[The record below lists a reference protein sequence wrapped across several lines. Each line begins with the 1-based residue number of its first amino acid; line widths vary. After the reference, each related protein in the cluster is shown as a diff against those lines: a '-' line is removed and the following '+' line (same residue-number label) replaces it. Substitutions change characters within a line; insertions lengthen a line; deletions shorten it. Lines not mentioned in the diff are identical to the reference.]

1 MNKRIILAG
10 LLIALASAAAG
21 SMQKRAYRITRQ
33 TLEDKIRGGWAGQM
47 IGVSY
52 GLPTEFKS
60 NGRIMEGN
68 LRDYQNWTPERL
80 RSAISQD
87 DLYVEMTFAKV
98 MDDAGLNATTEAYGE
113 GFKDSQY
120 SVWHANAAARRLLN
134 LGVKAPL
141 SGHPKYN
148 AHANDIG
155 FQIESDF
162 IGLMCPGLPREAN
175 KYCDRVGRV
184 MTYGDGLYG
193 GMFMSGMYAAA
204 FFESDAR
211 QVVAAGLANIP
222 AESGYGRIIRD
233 VLAWSKQNDDWR
245 KTWQLI
251 EDKYNRDDDTC
262 PAGALRAFN
271 INARLNGAYVALGLL
286 YGQGDFTRTL
296 EISTRSGQDSDC
308 NPSSASGIAG
318 VMLGYS
324 RIPAEW
330 KAGIDALADEKFSFT
345 DYSFNGITASTMRR
359 ALKVIEGVGGRIS
372 GDEITIPSQAPKA
385 PKLEQWGMGTAQAM
399 LMAGDAAWSWKGEWI
414 EAKGRDD
421 ERQYAGKAAA
431 GAGREAEVK
440 FTGMAFALLGA
451 FGQDGGR
458 ADVYLDGARAGTLD
472 AWTPGRGRTN
482 DTALWHAYGLK
493 DGAHRLRIVTRDD
506 ADARSTGKR
515 VALFG
520 LISYAN
526 KAAGQ

>member
-1 MNKRIILAG
+1 MSKRIIIAG
-10 LLIALASAAAG
+10 LLIALAGAAAG
-21 SMQKRAYRITRQ
+21 SMQKRTHRITRQ
-33 TLEDKIRGGWAGQM
+33 VLEDKIRGGWAGQM

-52 GLPTEFKS
+52 GLPTEFKF
-60 NGRIMEGN
+60 NGRIIEGEIK
-68 LRDYQNWTPERL
+68 WKPEMV
-80 RSAISQD
+80 SNAISQD
-87 DLYVEMTFAKV
+87 DLYVEMTFTEV
-98 MDDAGLNATTEAYGE
+98 MDRVGLDATTEQYGE
-113 GFKDSQY
+113 AFKDSKY
-120 SVWHANAAARRLLN
+120 NLWHANAGARRLLN
-134 LGVKAPL
+134 QGIKAPW

-148 AHANDIG
+148 SHANDID

-162 IGLMCPGLPREAN
+162 IGMMTPGLPREAN
-175 KYCDRVGRV
+175 KYADRVGRV
-184 MTYGDGLYG
+184 MAYGDGLYG
-193 GMFMSGMYAAA
+193 GLFMGGMYAAA

-211 QVVAAGLANIP
+211 KIVEAGLANIP

-233 VLAWSKQNDDWR
+233 VLAWSKQSDDWR

-251 EDKYNRDDDTC
+251 EDKYNRDDSC

-271 INARLNGAYVALGLL
+271 IDARLNGAYVALGLL
-286 YGQGDFTRTL
+286 HGQGDFTRTL

-308 NPSSASGIAG
+308 NPSSAVGVLG

-330 KAGIDALADEKFSFT
+330 KAGIERIADEKFSFT

-359 ALKVIEGVGGRIS
+359 ALKVIEGAGGRIS
-372 GDEITIPSQAPKA
+372 GDEITIPWQAPKA
-385 PKLEQWGMGTAQAM
+385 PKLEQWWMGTAQAM
-399 LMAGDAAWSWKGEWI
+399 LKADDAAWNWKGEWV

-421 ERQYAGKAAA
+421 ERQYAGKAAT
-431 GAGREAEVK
+431 GAGREAEVT
-440 FTGMAFALLGA
+440 FTGTAFALLGA

-493 DGAHRLRIVTRDD
+493 PGPHRLRIVTRDD
-506 ADARSTGKR
+506 ADARSTGRR
-515 VALFG
+515 VALFC
-520 LISYAN
+520 LISYVN
-526 KAAGQ
+526 NAAGQL